1 MSNLQSKIEEA
12 VAILKVA
19 REEHG
24 PIEMWA
30 GFSGGH
36 DSVCV
41 AHLMATQMP
50 EQFSGTFHANTGFG
64 VEATRQYV
72 RDLSASQG
80 WPLREIKT
88 PESYR
93 RIVKGIGFPGAAY
106 HRIMYSRLKDRPVMQ
121 HLRERKAGH
130 KRTTRILLATGIR
143 NDESRKRMGYS
154 DTVTRTGSLVWVNPL
169 LHWTHDDREE
179 YIAQAKLP
187 RNLIAD
193 QLGMSGECMCG
204 AYARPGEL
212 ERLRS
217 VDPELAAEIDDLN
230 QEIIPRLGWGWEE
243 QPPKGHVTPQEELR
257 AVLTKAPLCAACDM
271 RHNHNQDHG

>member
-1 MSNLQSKIEEA
+1 MSDLQAKIAESVE
-12 VAILKVA
+12 ILAKA
-19 REEHG
+19 SEEHN

-50 EQFSGTFHANTGFG
+50 DQFSGTFHANTGIG

-72 RDLSASQG
+72 RDLSRNQG

-88 PESYR
+88 TESYQ

-106 HRIMYSRLKDRPVMQ
+106 HRIMYARLKDRPVMQ

-130 KRTTRILLATGIR
+130 HRRTRILLATGIR
-143 NDESRKRMGYS
+143 NDESRRRMGYS
-154 DTVTRTGSLVWVNPL
+154 DTTTRTGSLVWVNPL
-169 LHWTHDDREE
+169 LHWTHDEREE
-179 YIAQAKLP
+179 YIAQTKLP

-193 QLGMSGECMCG
+193 KLGMSGECLCG
-204 AYARPGEL
+204 AYAKPGEL
-212 ERLRS
+212 ERVRS
-217 VDPELAAEIDDLN
+217 VDPSIAAEIDRLN
-230 QEIIPRLGWGWEE
+230 TEIVPIHGWGWEDS
-243 QPPKGHVTPQEELR
+243 PPRGHVTPREEMR
-257 AVLTKAPLCAACDM
+257 AVLAKAPMCAACDM
-271 RHNHNQDHG
+271 RHHPTESHL